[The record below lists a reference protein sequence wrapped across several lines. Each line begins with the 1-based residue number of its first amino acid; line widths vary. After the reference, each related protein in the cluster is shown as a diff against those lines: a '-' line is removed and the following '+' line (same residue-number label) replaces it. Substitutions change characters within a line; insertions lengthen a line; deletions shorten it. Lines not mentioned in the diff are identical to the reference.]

1 MTITT
6 LSKKK
11 QQVEGSDENHKLMEE
26 FSSLLNPEKIDLG
39 LFKHKFLKFVI

>member
-1 MTITT
+1 MTLST
-6 LSKKK
+6 LSKRK

-26 FSSLLNPEKIDLG
+26 FSSLPNPEEMDLS